1 MSITQ
6 SAPFRRIAVEL
17 ETTPYQV
24 VIGDGAL
31 SSIGDE
37 LLAAGVPA
45 GRKILVV
52 SNADVAGPYGEI
64 CLQALTKAGFEAE
77 LLVIEAGEEQ
87 KTPATVALIHD
98 AAFRQKLERSAL
110 MLALGGEIGR
120 AHV

>member
-31 SSIGDE
+31 SSIGNE

-52 SNADVAGPYGEI
+52 SNADVAGPYGER
-64 CLQALTKAGFEAE
+64 CLNSLRSSGFQVD
-77 LLVIEAGEEQ
+77 LLVIDAGEEQ
-87 KTPATVALIHD
+87 KTPATVAP
-98 AAFRQKLERSAL
+98 
-110 MLALGGEIGR
+110 G
-120 AHV
+120 